1 MPPSPKRFWTMLPPS
16 RSAAKYAQAAGDA
29 EARGLEGVFS
39 IQLNSNPWVP
49 LGAVAATTSRIRLAT
64 GIALAFTR
72 SPVETAL
79 AALDLDQLSEGR
91 FTLGLGTGVGWMH
104 DEQFGSAYARPVA
117 RMAEVVR
124 IVKLVLSG
132 DARKAGRFDGE
143 LFQLDFSRLA
153 LPKPLR
159 PNLPVWVAALREPL
173 VRVAGAHAD
182 GLIGHPSWS
191 AHWAQRQV
199 LGPWAEALRASG
211 RERAQVEVNLWQVVA
226 PNPDARESVRDAKA
240 HVALYGSI
248 AQYASYFAAHGF
260 GDEAR
265 ALAAGA
271 AAGRRDLVDLVPDAM
286 ARAFVVCGTP
296 GEVAAQLEPL
306 QAISDS
312 LCLQPPPVAGDARR
326 AYEARIASLIGDW
339 GRSLTN

>member
-1 MPPSPKRFWTMLPPS
+1 MPRRRYWTMLPPS
-16 RSAAKYAQAAGDA
+16 RSAAKYAQAARDA

-39 IQLNSNPWVP
+39 IQLGSNPWVP

-72 SPVETAL
+72 SPLETAL

-104 DEQFGSAYARPVA
+104 DEQFGSTYARPVA
-117 RMAEVVR
+117 RMAEIVR
-124 IVKLVLSG
+124 IVKLVIGG
-132 DARKAGRFDGE
+132 DARRAGRFGGE
-143 LFQLDFSRLA
+143 FFQLDFSRLA
-153 LPKPLR
+153 LAKPLR
-159 PNLPVWVAALREPL
+159 PNLPLWVAALRDPL

-191 AHWAQRQV
+191 LPWAESRV
-199 LGPWAEALRASG
+199 RGPFAEALRASG
-211 RERAQVEVNLWQVVA
+211 RAREAVEVNLWQVVA

-240 HVALYGSI
+240 HVAIYASI
-248 AQYASYFAAHGF
+248 AQYESYFAAHGF
-260 GDEAR
+260 GEQAR

-271 AAGRRDLVDLVPDAM
+271 AAGRRDLVELVSDEM
-286 ARAFVVCGTP
+286 ARSFVVCGTP
-296 GEVAAQLEPL
+296 GEVAQQLEPL
-306 QAISDS
+306 HEIADS

-326 AYEARIASLIGDW
+326 AYEARIAE
-339 GRSLTN
+339 TFYA